1 MTDQMHKAHDYLSRI
16 QSLAYKVDAINEA
29 LADLESRNPA
39 YLRATQYDAI
49 KVQTSG
55 GDPMLN
61 YIATADRYKS
71 DLLATK
77 AAYLDS
83 QKEAIARIN
92 RLHDG
97 LNVDILTRR
106 YVLGQTWA
114 TIAININYS
123 ERGAR
128 FINHRAL
135 KEFYEVNRD
144 LWPSK
149 IQ

>member
-1 MTDQMHKAHDYLSRI
+1 MTDQMQRAHEYLSRI

-29 LADLESRNPA
+29 LADLETRNPA

-92 RLHDG
+92 RMHNG
-97 LNVDILTRR
+97 LSINILTRR
-106 YVLGQTWA
+106 YVLGQPWREVA
-114 TIAININYS
+114 AGVHYYLRHI
-123 ERGAR
+123 
-128 FINHRAL
+128 FVLKDKAL
-135 KEFYEVNRD
+135 KEFAEANKD
-144 LWPSK
+144 LWPK